1 MISAAAM
8 GWQDIKIYFISE
20 LNLVVVSQAGRSS
33 IALHSPDTK
42 AVSGFIET
50 LKTQTKIVQLIRI
63 LLVFVSAFLWQIFVK
78 PLLGFLK

>member
-20 LNLVVVSQAGRSS
+20 LNLVVVSQAGHSS

-63 LLVFVSAFLWQIFVK
+63 LLVFVSASLWQIFVK
-78 PLLGFLK
+78 PLLRFLK